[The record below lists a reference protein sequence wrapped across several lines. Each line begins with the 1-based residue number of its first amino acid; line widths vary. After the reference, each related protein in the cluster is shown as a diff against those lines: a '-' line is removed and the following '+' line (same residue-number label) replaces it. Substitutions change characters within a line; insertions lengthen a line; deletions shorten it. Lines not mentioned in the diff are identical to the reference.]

1 MISETH
7 THIPQMW
14 GTPGWASRAQG
25 EQGGDWQGQAGVSA
39 LPTISTARCPQRTA
53 VLLFRLPPWTWAWP
67 SHRRHAKTRGKPGPA
82 LLMRGFP
89 GGLDSKES
97 ACNAGDPGSVPG
109 LGVCPGEGKGHPLQC
124 SYLET
129 PRDRGARRAIVH
141 GIAKSRTWLS
151 NYHFRFSYWW
161 NAHILFF

>member
-7 THIPQMW
+7 THIPRCEALLIGPHEHRENRE
-14 GTPGWASRAQG
+14 GTGRARQVSEPSQPSAPLDAHK
-25 EQGGDWQGQAGVSA
+25 EQLFFCSIFPLELGHGH
-39 LPTISTARCPQRTA
+39 PTD
-53 VLLFRLPPWTWAWP
+53 
-67 SHRRHAKTRGKPGPA
+67 AKLKQEGKPGPA

-89 GGLDSKES
+89 AGLDSKES

-129 PRDRGARRAIVH
+129 PRDRGARWAIVH
-141 GIAKSRTWLS
+141 GIAESRKCLS
-151 NYHFRFSYWW
+151 NYHFHFSY
-161 NAHILFF
+161 